1 MTAREAMLAAL
12 AKSGFNQTELAQR
25 MGATTSFVSKLLGPS
40 QNMSLKTLARVIE
53 ACGYELVIDFK
64 ERER

>member
-1 MTAREAMLAAL
+1 MTAQEAMLAAL
-12 AKSGFNQTELAQR
+12 AKSGFNQTELARR
-25 MGATTSFVSKLLGPS
+25 MGTSTSFVSKVLAPS

-53 ACGYELVIDFK
+53 ACGFELVIDFK